1 MADNRTMAQM
11 LQAPIE
17 GYEDAIV
24 VPPINAN
31 NFELKQ
37 PLINLVQSN
46 KFTGR
51 QDPHNHLRFFNKVT
65 STFRHPE
72 VPNTS
77 IKLLLFPFSL
87 DGEARDWLDK
97 EPPRSILTW
106 DDLVSKFINQF
117 FPPSKTTYYRNEI
130 ITFYQKPNETFN
142 EAWERFKGLLRQCP
156 HHGFSELHQ
165 LDTFYNS
172 LNSNDQDALDSAAGG
187 NFLDKMPQE
196 GLAIIESKS
205 KVRYSRS
212 RANDSRV
219 STDAPLSNSSSSN
232 NSFDMQQIAASLED
246 KMTIKMNQ
254 MMNQMKALVV
264 TPAPVKAV
272 EEVCVTC
279 GSNHHFNLCPLTRG
293 GNDFPIFQDNIQQFQ
308 QTAAVGNFLQRN
320 QPSNLASQMRPPD
333 FESYVKAN
341 DAVLKNVQNQ
351 NQGLQNQM
359 ANVTSLLTSLCTK
372 FDDLGNSNQASN
384 SSSLPSNTIPNPRNE
399 AKAITTRSGVSYDGP
414 PIPPPVVEKESE
426 VTKDTELPSTEDI
439 QPPPFV
445 QEQTKDKEPIKEP
458 SFVANKAKPN
468 LPYPSRLNKEKIRE
482 KDDILASKFMEIF
495 RNLHFELSF
504 ADALIH
510 MPKFAPMFKKMLNNK
525 DKLIELTKTP
535 LNENCSAVV
544 LKKLPE
550 KLGDPGRFLIP
561 CDFSEFDSYLALAD
575 LGASINLMPLSI
587 WKKLQLSGLTETRM
601 VLELADRTISKPT
614 GVAENVFVKV
624 GKFYFPADFVVLDF
638 IADPRVPLIL
648 GRPFLRTAHALI
660 DVYEGEITLR
670 NDDQSLTLKCGDA
683 PSISYNNLESLKKVD
698 LIDVTCEEYSQEVL
712 GFSDSVAYNNP
723 SPYFDPIVSTSSP
736 TLTPFDESDFLL
748 FEEADAFIA
757 IDDEPVSPVF
767 NATYYDPEGDI
778 LILEALLN
786 SEPLPPLPNQGNYF
800 PENQR
805 DLKVVEPKKSSVE
818 YATSYEPKDEIPE
831 VELKEL
837 PPHLEYAFLEENNKL
852 PVIISKDLSQEEKTS
867 LINVLKNRK
876 QAIAWK
882 LSDIKG
888 IDPEFCSHK
897 ILLEDDYQPS
907 VQHQRRVNPKIHD
920 VIKKEVEKLLDA
932 GLIYPISDSPWVSPV
947 HCVPKKGGMTVVTNE
962 ENELVPTR
970 LVTGWRVCIDYRKLN
985 EATCKDHFPLPFMDQ
1000 MLERLAGNEFYCF
1013 LDGFSGYFQIPI
1025 EPKDQEKTTF
1035 TCPYGTFAY
1044 RRMPFGLCNAPG
1056 TFQRCMM
1063 AIFHDMIEKTM
1074 EVFMDDFSV
1083 FGDSFSPCLPI
1094 RTNAQKDIRISRKGI
1109 EVDKAKVDVI
1119 SKLPHP
1125 TTVKGIRSF
1134 LGHAGF
1140 YRRFIKD
1147 FSKISRPMT
1156 HLLEKNTPF
1165 IFSEDCILAFQTLKK
1180 KLTEAPILIA
1190 PNWDQPFEIMCDA
1203 SDYAIGAVLGQRIEK
1218 HFRPIHYASKTM
1230 TEAETNYTTTEKEM
1244 LAVVYA
1250 FEKFRSYLIMNKS
1263 VVYTDHSAL
1272 KYLFNKKDAK
1282 ARLLRWVLLL
1292 QEFDFKVIDTKG
1304 AENYAADHLSRL
1316 ENPYENIFDPK
1327 EITETFPLETL
1338 SVLTSKD
1345 QSTPWFADFANYHAG
1360 KFIKKGMSTQEK
1372 NKFFK
1377 DVKHYFWDD
1386 PFLFKTCADQIIRR
1400 CVDGKEAFEILK
1412 ACHSG
1417 PTGGHYGANFTAK
1430 KIFDAGFYWPT
1441 IYKDAYEFVK
1451 TCDACQRQ
1459 GKISQRDEMPQNA
1472 IQVCEIF
1479 DLWGID
1485 FMGPFP
1491 SSRGNKYILVAV
1503 DYLSKW
1509 VEAKALPTNDARVV
1523 VKFLKSLFSRF
1534 VMSKYGV
1541 THRLS
1546 TPYHPQ
1552 TSGQVEVTNRGL
1564 KRILERTV
1572 GENRASWSDK
1582 LDDALWAFR
1591 TAYKTPIGCTPYKLV
1606 YGKACHLPV
1615 ELEHKAYWA
1624 LKHANFDLKTAG
1636 DHRKL
1641 QLNELS
1647 ELRDQAYE
1655 NSLIYKEKTKKLHD
1669 SKIKNRIFNVGDQV
1683 LLFTR
1688 LKVFSGK
1695 LKSRWSGPFTITEVY
1710 PYGTAKLSHA
1720 DGSNFKVNCH
1730 RLKHYY
1736 GGDTPPLVIQD
1747 LQTFPKDN

>member
-1 MADNRTMAQM
+1 
-11 LQAPIE
+11 
-17 GYEDAIV
+17 
-24 VPPINAN
+24 
-31 NFELKQ
+31 
-37 PLINLVQSN
+37 
-46 KFTGR
+46 
-51 QDPHNHLRFFNKVT
+51 
-65 STFRHPE
+65 
-72 VPNTS
+72 
-77 IKLLLFPFSL
+77 
-87 DGEARDWLDK
+87 
-97 EPPRSILTW
+97 
-106 DDLVSKFINQF
+106 
-117 FPPSKTTYYRNEI
+117 
-130 ITFYQKPNETFN
+130 
-142 EAWERFKGLLRQCP
+142 
-156 HHGFSELHQ
+156 
-165 LDTFYNS
+165 
-172 LNSNDQDALDSAAGG
+172 
-187 NFLDKMPQE
+187 
-196 GLAIIESKS
+196 
-205 KVRYSRS
+205 
-212 RANDSRV
+212 
-219 STDAPLSNSSSSN
+219 
-232 NSFDMQQIAASLED
+232 
-246 KMTIKMNQ
+246 
-254 MMNQMKALVV
+254 
-264 TPAPVKAV
+264 
-272 EEVCVTC
+272 
-279 GSNHHFNLCPLTRG
+279 
-293 GNDFPIFQDNIQQFQ
+293 
-308 QTAAVGNFLQRN
+308 
-320 QPSNLASQMRPPD
+320 
-333 FESYVKAN
+333 
-341 DAVLKNVQNQ
+341 
-351 NQGLQNQM
+351 M

-372 FDDLGNSNQASN
+372 FDDLGNTNQTSS

-439 QPPPFV
+439 QPPPLV
-445 QEQTKDKEPIKEP
+445 QEQTKDKEPIEEP

-468 LPYPSRLNKEKIRE
+468 LPYPSRLNKQKIRE

-587 WKKLQLSGLTETRM
+587 WKKLQLPGLTETKM

-614 GVAENVFVKV
+614 
-624 GKFYFPADFVVLDF
+624 
-638 IADPRVPLIL
+638 
-648 GRPFLRTAHALI
+648 
-660 DVYEGEITLR
+660 GEITLR

-786 SEPLPPLPNQGNYF
+786 NDPLPHPNQGDYS
-800 PENQR
+800 PGIQK

-837 PPHLEYAFLEENNKL
+837 PLHLEYTFLEKNNKL
-852 PVIISKDLSQEEKTS
+852 PVIISKDLSLEEKTS

-882 LSDIKG
+882 LLDIRG
-888 IDPEFCSHK
+888 IDLEFCSHK
-897 ILLEDDYQPS
+897 ILLEDDYEPS

-1025 EPKDQEKTTF
+1025 DPKDQEKTTF

-1083 FGDSFSPCLPI
+1083 FGDSFSSCLANLDKMLKRCEDTKLALNWEKSHFMVKEGI
-1094 RTNAQKDIRISRKGI
+1094 VLGHKISRKGI

-1316 ENPYENIFDPK
+1316 ENPYENTFDPK

-1400 CVDGKEAFEILK
+1400 CVDGKEAFEILE

-1430 KIFDAGFYWPT
+1430 KIFDAGFFWPT

-1451 TCDACQRQ
+1451 SCDACQRQ

-1534 VMSKYGV
+1534 GAPRAIISDRGTHFCNDKFDKVMSKYGV

-1683 LLFTR
+1683 LLFNSR
-1688 LKVFSGK
+1688 LKIFSGK
-1695 LKSRWSGPFTITEVY
+1695 LKSCWSEPFTITKVY

-1730 RLKHYY
+1730 RLKHYD
-1736 GGDTPPLVIQD
+1736 GGDTPPYGSVKNHKKTVKNGQAR
-1747 LQTFPKDN
+1747 TRESEEFKAEARKAKP

>member
-1 MADNRTMAQM
+1 
-11 LQAPIE
+11 
-17 GYEDAIV
+17 
-24 VPPINAN
+24 
-31 NFELKQ
+31 
-37 PLINLVQSN
+37 
-46 KFTGR
+46 
-51 QDPHNHLRFFNKVT
+51 
-65 STFRHPE
+65 
-72 VPNTS
+72 
-77 IKLLLFPFSL
+77 
-87 DGEARDWLDK
+87 
-97 EPPRSILTW
+97 
-106 DDLVSKFINQF
+106 
-117 FPPSKTTYYRNEI
+117 
-130 ITFYQKPNETFN
+130 
-142 EAWERFKGLLRQCP
+142 
-156 HHGFSELHQ
+156 
-165 LDTFYNS
+165 
-172 LNSNDQDALDSAAGG
+172 
-187 NFLDKMPQE
+187 
-196 GLAIIESKS
+196 
-205 KVRYSRS
+205 
-212 RANDSRV
+212 
-219 STDAPLSNSSSSN
+219 
-232 NSFDMQQIAASLED
+232 
-246 KMTIKMNQ
+246 
-254 MMNQMKALVV
+254 
-264 TPAPVKAV
+264 
-272 EEVCVTC
+272 
-279 GSNHHFNLCPLTRG
+279 
-293 GNDFPIFQDNIQQFQ
+293 
-308 QTAAVGNFLQRN
+308 
-320 QPSNLASQMRPPD
+320 
-333 FESYVKAN
+333 
-341 DAVLKNVQNQ
+341 
-351 NQGLQNQM
+351 
-359 ANVTSLLTSLCTK
+359 
-372 FDDLGNSNQASN
+372 
-384 SSSLPSNTIPNPRNE
+384 
-399 AKAITTRSGVSYDGP
+399 
-414 PIPPPVVEKESE
+414 IPPPVVEKESE
-426 VTKDTELPSTEDI
+426 VTKDTDLPSTEDI
-439 QPPPFV
+439 QPPPIV
-445 QEQTKDKEPIKEP
+445 QEQTKDKDPIEEP
-458 SFVANKAKPN
+458 SFVEKAKPN
-468 LPYPSRLNKEKIRE
+468 LPYPSRLKKEKIRE

-495 RNLHFELSF
+495 RKAN
-504 ADALIH
+504 
-510 MPKFAPMFKKMLNNK
+510 
-525 DKLIELTKTP
+525 
-535 LNENCSAVV
+535 AVV

-587 WKKLQLSGLTETRM
+587 WKKLQLPGLTETKM

-660 DVYEGEITLR
+660 DVYEGEIILR

-723 SPYFDPIVSTSSP
+723 SPYYDPIVSTSSP

-805 DLKVVEPKKSSVE
+805 DLKVIEPKKSSVE

-882 LSDIKG
+882 LSDIRG

-897 ILLEDDYQPS
+897 ILLEDDY
-907 VQHQRRVNPKIHD
+907 
-920 VIKKEVEKLLDA
+920 
-932 GLIYPISDSPWVSPV
+932 
-947 HCVPKKGGMTVVTNE
+947 
-962 ENELVPTR
+962 
-970 LVTGWRVCIDYRKLN
+970 
-985 EATCKDHFPLPFMDQ
+985 
-1000 MLERLAGNEFYCF
+1000 EFYCF

-1025 EPKDQEKTTF
+1025 DPKDQEKTTF

-1074 EVFMDDFSV
+1074 EVFMANLDKMLKRCEDTKLALNWEKSHFMV
-1083 FGDSFSPCLPI
+1083 KEGIVLGH
-1094 RTNAQKDIRISRKGI
+1094 KISRKGI

-1125 TTVKGIRSF
+1125 TTYVPIRNFRIPS
-1134 LGHAGF
+1134 
-1140 YRRFIKD
+1140 
-1147 FSKISRPMT
+1147 
-1156 HLLEKNTPF
+1156 
-1165 IFSEDCILAFQTLKK
+1165 
-1180 KLTEAPILIA
+1180 
-1190 PNWDQPFEIMCDA
+1190 
-1203 SDYAIGAVLGQRIEK
+1203 IEK

-1338 SVLTSKD
+1338 SVLISKD

-1400 CVDGKEAFEILK
+1400 CVDGKEALEILE
-1412 ACHSG
+1412 ACPQWV
-1417 PTGGHYGANFTAK
+1417 PTGDNT
-1430 KIFDAGFYWPT
+1430 
-1441 IYKDAYEFVK
+1441 
-1451 TCDACQRQ
+1451 RQ

-1534 VMSKYGV
+1534 GARALISD
-1541 THRLS
+1541 
-1546 TPYHPQ
+1546 
-1552 TSGQVEVTNRGL
+1552 RGT
-1564 KRILERTV
+1564 ILVLGT
-1572 GENRASWSDK
+1572 
-1582 LDDALWAFR
+1582 AF
-1591 TAYKTPIGCTPYKLV
+1591 KTPIGCTRRTSCLWKS
-1606 YGKACHLPV
+1606 CHTV

-1669 SKIKNRIFNVGDQV
+1669 SKIKNRIFKCG
-1683 LLFTR
+1683 
-1688 LKVFSGK
+1688 
-1695 LKSRWSGPFTITEVY
+1695 
-1710 PYGTAKLSHA
+1710 
-1720 DGSNFKVNCH
+1720 
-1730 RLKHYY
+1730 
-1736 GGDTPPLVIQD
+1736 
-1747 LQTFPKDN
+1747 

>member
-24 VPPINAN
+24 IPPINAN

-65 STFRHPE
+65 YPYVKTSRNFR
-72 VPNTS
+72 TLRS
-77 IKLLLFPFSL
+77 SFLLFLLSRL
-87 DGEARDWLDK
+87 EARDWLDK

-117 FPPSKTTYYRNEI
+117 FPPSKNHLTVEMRF
-130 ITFYQKPNETFN
+130 ITSIKKPNEAFN

-279 GSNHHFNLCPLTRG
+279 GSNHHFNHCPLTRG
-293 GNDFPIFQDNIQQFQ
+293 GNDFPVFQDNIQQFQ
-308 QTAAVGNFLQRN
+308 QTAAV
-320 QPSNLASQMRPPD
+320 
-333 FESYVKAN
+333 
-341 DAVLKNVQNQ
+341 
-351 NQGLQNQM
+351 
-359 ANVTSLLTSLCTK
+359 
-372 FDDLGNSNQASN
+372 
-384 SSSLPSNTIPNPRNE
+384 
-399 AKAITTRSGVSYDGP
+399 AKAITTRGVSTWYSSDSNHRGG
-414 PIPPPVVEKESE
+414 ERNE

-439 QPPPFV
+439 QPPPLV
-445 QEQTKDKEPIKEP
+445 HEQTKDKELIEEP
-458 SFVANKAKPN
+458 SFVANKTKPN
-468 LPYPSRLNKEKIRE
+468 LPYPTRLNKQKIRE

-510 MPKFAPMFKKMLNNK
+510 MPKFTPM
-525 DKLIELTKTP
+525 I
-535 LNENCSAVV
+535 
-544 LKKLPE
+544 
-550 KLGDPGRFLIP
+550 
-561 CDFSEFDSYLALAD
+561 
-575 LGASINLMPLSI
+575 
-587 WKKLQLSGLTETRM
+587 
-601 VLELADRTISKPT
+601 
-614 GVAENVFVKV
+614 
-624 GKFYFPADFVVLDF
+624 FY
-638 IADPRVPLIL
+638 
-648 GRPFLRTAHALI
+648 
-660 DVYEGEITLR
+660 Y
-670 NDDQSLTLKCGDA
+670 
-683 PSISYNNLESLKKVD
+683 Y
-698 LIDVTCEEYSQEVL
+698 
-712 GFSDSVAYNNP
+712 
-723 SPYFDPIVSTSSP
+723 
-736 TLTPFDESDFLL
+736 
-748 FEEADAFIA
+748 EEAEAFIS
-757 IDDEPVSPVF
+757 IIIEPVSPIF
-767 NATYYDPEGDI
+767 NATYYDPDQFSMLRTTI
-778 LILEALLN
+778 
-786 SEPLPPLPNQGNYF
+786 P
-800 PENQR
+800 R
-805 DLKVVEPKKSSVE
+805 KSSLE
-818 YATSYEPKDEIPE
+818 YATSYEPKVELPE

-852 PVIISKDLSQEEKTS
+852 PVIISKDLSQDEKTS
-867 LINVLKNRK
+867 LINVLKNQK

-882 LSDIKG
+882 LFDIRG

-897 ILLEDDYQPS
+897 ILLEDDYEPS

-1013 LDGFSGYFQIPI
+1013 LDGFLGYFQIPI
-1025 EPKDQEKTTF
+1025 DPKDQEKTTF

-1083 FGDSFSPCLPI
+1083 FGDSFSSCLANLDKMLKRCEDTKLALNWEKSHFMVKEGI
-1094 RTNAQKDIRISRKGI
+1094 VLGHKISRKGI

-1338 SVLTSKD
+1338 SVLTYKD

-1386 PFLFKTCADQIIRR
+1386 PFLFKTLFDKQISEG
-1400 CVDGKEAFEILK
+1400 VKMAKEAFEILK
-1412 ACHSG
+1412 ALMLQ
-1417 PTGGHYGANFTAK
+1417 
-1430 KIFDAGFYWPT
+1430 ID
-1441 IYKDAYEFVK
+1441 K
-1451 TCDACQRQ
+1451 TVDACQRQ
-1459 GKISQRDEMPQNA
+1459 AKSHTCEMPQNA
-1472 IQVCEIF
+1472 IQVSEIF

-1491 SSRGNKYILVAV
+1491 SSKGNKYILVAV

-1509 VEAKALPTNDARVV
+1509 VEAKALPTNMLAD
-1523 VKFLKSLFSRF
+1523 
-1534 VMSKYGV
+1534 
-1541 THRLS
+1541 
-1546 TPYHPQ
+1546 
-1552 TSGQVEVTNRGL
+1552 
-1564 KRILERTV
+1564 
-1572 GENRASWSDK
+1572 
-1582 LDDALWAFR
+1582 
-1591 TAYKTPIGCTPYKLV
+1591 
-1606 YGKACHLPV
+1606 
-1615 ELEHKAYWA
+1615 
-1624 LKHANFDLKTAG
+1624 
-1636 DHRKL
+1636 
-1641 QLNELS
+1641 
-1647 ELRDQAYE
+1647 E
-1655 NSLIYKEKTKKLHD
+1655 NSLIYKEKQRRLHD
-1669 SKIKNRIFNVGDQV
+1669 SQDKGNRFFNIGDQV
-1683 LLFTR
+1683 LLSTPG
-1688 LKVFSGK
+1688 LKIFSGK

>member
-1 MADNRTMAQM
+1 M
-11 LQAPIE
+11 
-17 GYEDAIV
+17 
-24 VPPINAN
+24 
-31 NFELKQ
+31 
-37 PLINLVQSN
+37 
-46 KFTGR
+46 
-51 QDPHNHLRFFNKVT
+51 H
-65 STFRHPE
+65 
-72 VPNTS
+72 
-77 IKLLLFPFSL
+77 
-87 DGEARDWLDK
+87 
-97 EPPRSILTW
+97 
-106 DDLVSKFINQF
+106 
-117 FPPSKTTYYRNEI
+117 
-130 ITFYQKPNETFN
+130 
-142 EAWERFKGLLRQCP
+142 
-156 HHGFSELHQ
+156 
-165 LDTFYNS
+165 
-172 LNSNDQDALDSAAGG
+172 
-187 NFLDKMPQE
+187 
-196 GLAIIESKS
+196 
-205 KVRYSRS
+205 
-212 RANDSRV
+212 
-219 STDAPLSNSSSSN
+219 
-232 NSFDMQQIAASLED
+232 
-246 KMTIKMNQ
+246 
-254 MMNQMKALVV
+254 
-264 TPAPVKAV
+264 
-272 EEVCVTC
+272 
-279 GSNHHFNLCPLTRG
+279 
-293 GNDFPIFQDNIQQFQ
+293 
-308 QTAAVGNFLQRN
+308 
-320 QPSNLASQMRPPD
+320 
-333 FESYVKAN
+333 VKAN
-341 DAVLKNVQNQ
+341 ECNIEDVQNQ

-372 FDDLGNSNQASN
+372 FDDLGNTNQPSS

-426 VTKDTELPSTEDI
+426 GAKDTELPSTEDI
-439 QPPPFV
+439 QPPPLV
-445 QEQTKDKEPIKEP
+445 QEQTKDKEPIEEP
-458 SFVANKAKPN
+458 SFIANKAKPN
-468 LPYPSRLNKEKIRE
+468 LPYHETTTEKIRE

-575 LGASINLMPLSI
+575 LGASINLMPYY
-587 WKKLQLSGLTETRM
+587 
-601 VLELADRTISKPT
+601 LEKASTLADLKK
-614 GVAENVFVKV
+614 N
-624 GKFYFPADFVVLDF
+624 
-638 IADPRVPLIL
+638 ADPRVPLIL

-660 DVYEGEITLR
+660 DYV
-670 NDDQSLTLKCGDA
+670 
-683 PSISYNNLESLKKVD
+683 SI
-698 LIDVTCEEYSQEVL
+698 
-712 GFSDSVAYNNP
+712 
-723 SPYFDPIVSTSSP
+723 
-736 TLTPFDESDFLL
+736 
-748 FEEADAFIA
+748 
-757 IDDEPVSPVF
+757 
-767 NATYYDPEGDI
+767 
-778 LILEALLN
+778 
-786 SEPLPPLPNQGNYF
+786 
-800 PENQR
+800 
-805 DLKVVEPKKSSVE
+805 
-818 YATSYEPKDEIPE
+818 
-831 VELKEL
+831 
-837 PPHLEYAFLEENNKL
+837 
-852 PVIISKDLSQEEKTS
+852 EEKTS
-867 LINVLKNRK
+867 LIHVLKNRK

-882 LSDIKG
+882 LSDIRG

-1083 FGDSFSPCLPI
+1083 FGDSFSSCLANLDKMLKRCEDTKLALNWEKSHFMVKEGI
-1094 RTNAQKDIRISRKGI
+1094 VLGHKISRKGI

-1316 ENPYENIFDPK
+1316 ENPYENVFDPK

-1400 CVDGKEAFEILK
+1400 CVDGKEALEILE

-1430 KIFDAGFYWPT
+1430 KIFDAGFFWPT

-1451 TCDACQRQ
+1451 TCDACQKQ

-1534 VMSKYGV
+1534 GAPRAIISDRGTHFCNDKFDKVMSKYGV

-1582 LDDALWAFR
+1582 LDDALWA
-1591 TAYKTPIGCTPYKLV
+1591 L
-1606 YGKACHLPV
+1606 L
-1615 ELEHKAYWA
+1615 
-1624 LKHANFDLKTAG
+1624 
-1636 DHRKL
+1636 
-1641 QLNELS
+1641 
-1647 ELRDQAYE
+1647 
-1655 NSLIYKEKTKKLHD
+1655 
-1669 SKIKNRIFNVGDQV
+1669 IKNI
-1683 LLFTR
+1683 LFWMILRTSFR
-1688 LKVFSGK
+1688 GK

-1736 GGDTPPLVIQD
+1736 GGDTPPLVIPD
-1747 LQTFPKDN
+1747 LQTFPKTTKFKGASLS